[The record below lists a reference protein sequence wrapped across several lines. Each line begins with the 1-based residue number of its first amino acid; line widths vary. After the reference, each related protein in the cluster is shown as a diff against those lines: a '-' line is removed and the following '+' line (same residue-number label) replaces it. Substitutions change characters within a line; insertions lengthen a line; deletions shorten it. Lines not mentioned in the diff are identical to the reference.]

1 MAKSLLFSSKATVY
15 LLLLVITIG
24 RATSARI
31 LDEVDPQP
39 GVVNP
44 LPTPVQTGVQP
55 QPNNPATSLP
65 SGQIP
70 ALAPVIP
77 PVDDNADPPLPEVD
91 AGDSGDDSPQPNT
104 NQPAVPLPA
113 AGAAPIAGPTTTS
126 PVGSGP
132 GATAASATPTA
143 GPATTSPV
151 GSGPGATIAGVA
163 PGHPTLSF
171 YMHDIIGGSHPTARI
186 VTGLVASTISN
197 VPFTKANNNI
207 FPVSGG
213 TPLTTANVNG
223 IVDNNR
229 NNLPFLAGLNGQG
242 ASGFTN
248 TETNTFIQNSGNN
261 NIVAGGTSQP
271 FVTAGQ
277 LPSGSATLQKLM
289 FGSVTVID
297 DELTEQHELGSAVI
311 GRAQGF
317 YLASSLDG
325 NSHTMVM
332 TVMVHG
338 GDHGHQVEDA
348 ISLFGVHR
356 TATPVSHVALIGGT
370 GKYENAQGY
379 ATVESLPQVNQLTTD
394 GVDTIMHINIY
405 LSE

>member
-1 MAKSLLFSSKATVY
+1 MAKTIPFSSITLKVIAYIV
-15 LLLLVITIG
+15 LLAITIG
-24 RATSARI
+24 CASSARI

-39 GVVNP
+39 EIANP
-44 LPTPVQTGVQP
+44 QPTTGPIGDQP
-55 QPNNPATSLP
+55 QLNPTTPLP
-65 SGQIP
+65 SGKIP
-70 ALAPVIP
+70 AVAPITP
-77 PVDDNADPPLPEVD
+77 PVDDDSDDNAGSPIPEVGAS
-91 AGDSGDDSPQPNT
+91 AGDDDSPQPNT
-104 NQPAVPLPA
+104 NQPGVPSP
-113 AGAAPIAGPTTTS
+113 GASVAPI
-126 PVGSGP
+126 
-132 GATAASATPTA
+132 A
-143 GPATTSPV
+143 GPATTSPA
-151 GSGPGATIAGVA
+151 GSGPLNPTGGATSAGAA

-207 FPVSGG
+207 FPVSGAA
-213 TPLTTANVNG
+213 PLTTANVNG
-223 IVDNNR
+223 ILDNNR

-248 TETNTFIQNSGNN
+248 TQTNTFIQNSGNN
-261 NIVAGGTSQP
+261 NIVAGGTGQP

-297 DELTEQHELGSAVI
+297 DELTEEHELGSAVI

-338 GDHGHQVEDA
+338 NDHDHHVEDT

-356 TATPVSHVALIGGT
+356 TATPVSHVAVIGGT
-370 GKYENAQGY
+370 GKYENAQGH
-379 ATVESLPQVNQLTTD
+379 ATVESLPHVDQHTTD

>member
-15 LLLLVITIG
+15 LLLLAITIG
-24 RATSARI
+24 CATSSRI

-113 AGAAPIAGPTTTS
+113 ASAAPIAGPTTTS
-126 PVGSGP
+126 PVGSGL
-132 GATAASATPTA
+132 GATAASLTPTA

-151 GSGPGATIAGVA
+151 GSGPGATTAGVA

-356 TATPVSHVALIGGT
+356 TATPVSHVAVIGGT

-379 ATVESLPQVNQLTTD
+379 ATVESLPQVNQHTTD